1 MAWSPGERLGP
12 YEIGSLIGRGGMG
25 EVYRAHDSRLNR
37 TVAVKRVTSPSMQRF
52 RTEAHAVAALNH
64 PHICQIYDVGPDYLV
79 LEYVAGEPL
88 KGPLGADEAVR
99 LSLQIADALAAA
111 HARGIIHRD
120 LKPANVVVRTEAGA
134 STVKLLDFGVSAFVA
149 AGADATRTAD
159 GDVVGTPAYMSPE
172 QAHGRPPDARSDI
185 FSFGAVLYELL
196 AGSRAFNGDSAAEV
210 LSAVLRDDPAPL
222 DAPASLSR
230 IVTRCLAKDP
240 SRRFQTMDE
249 LKQALQQVMRGGG
262 DAQAAIAVLPFANL
276 SADPENE
283 YFGDGLAEEIINALA
298 QVDGL
303 KVIARTSA
311 FSFKGKPQD
320 VRQIARTLGV
330 SHVLEGSVRRAG
342 DRVRVTAQLIAAA
355 DGAHAWSERFD
366 RPMADVFAM
375 QDEMAGAITTALKGR
390 LGVARAPARQY
401 VPDIDAYESYLSG
414 RTHLNQFTPEAWNRA
429 KADLDR
435 AMRADPAYAKP
446 HAELALAYFIRGM
459 HFMQPMREVA
469 PFVRAEVRRAL
480 ELDPTDPQPRFV
492 LGAIA
497 LAHDYEW
504 EEAAEHFAASMSGPH
519 VPGHARWIYASLY
532 LRGLGRFEESAA
544 EMARA
549 AEQDP
554 LNATWQAIWAAHLID
569 ARGVDEAM
577 AIARR
582 SIDIDPTY
590 FLPHNMLGE
599 ASWAAGLRDEA
610 VAAFERAHA
619 LAPWFG
625 SRSAGWRRRID

>member
-1 MAWSPGERLGP
+1 
-12 YEIGSLIGRGGMG
+12 
-25 EVYRAHDSRLNR
+25 V
-37 TVAVKRVTSPSMQRF
+37 
-52 RTEAHAVAALNH
+52 
-64 PHICQIYDVGPDYLV
+64 
-79 LEYVAGEPL
+79 
-88 KGPLGADEAVR
+88 
-99 LSLQIADALAAA
+99 
-111 HARGIIHRD
+111 
-120 LKPANVVVRTEAGA
+120 
-134 STVKLLDFGVSAFVA
+134 
-149 AGADATRTAD
+149 
-159 GDVVGTPAYMSPE
+159 
-172 QAHGRPPDARSDI
+172 
-185 FSFGAVLYELL
+185 FSFGALLYELITG
-196 AGSRAFNGDSAAEV
+196 ARAFTGDSTAQI
-210 LSAVLRDDPAPL
+210 LSAVLRDDPSPF
-222 DAPASLSR
+222 DAPPAVR
-230 IVTRCLAKDP
+230 QIVNHCLAKDP
-240 SRRFQTMDE
+240 DRRFQTMAE
-249 LKQALQQVMRGGG
+249 VMPALEHLTRGSA
-262 DAQAAIAVLPFANL
+262 DAAASIAVLPFANL

-283 YFGDGLAEEIINALA
+283 YFGDGLAEEIINTLA

-366 RPMADVFAM
+366 RPMTDVFAM
-375 QDEMAGAITTALKGR
+375 QDDMAGAITTALKGR
-390 LGVARAPARQY
+390 LSVDRARARQH
-401 VPDIDAYESYLSG
+401 VPNIEAYEIYLSG
-414 RTHLNQFTPEAWNRA
+414 RTHLNQFTPEAWSRA

-435 AMRADPAYAKP
+435 AMRADPSYGKP
-446 HAELALAYFIRGM
+446 HAELALAYFIRSM
-459 HFMQPMREVA
+459 HFMQPMREVG
-469 PFVRAEVRRAL
+469 PLVRAEVTRAL

-497 LAHDYEW
+497 LAHDYQW
-504 EEAAEHFAASMSGPH
+504 EEAAEHFAESMTGPH
-519 VPGHARWIYASLY
+519 VPGHARWIHASLY

-569 ARGVDEAM
+569 ANRVDAAM
-577 AIARR
+577 DVARR

-599 ASWAAGLRDEA
+599 ASWAAGLHDEA
-610 VAAFERAHA
+610 VAAFERAHV

-625 SRSAGWRRRID
+625 IAKGWLAAAHRLNGHEDRADALLATMGPTSKPLWGRVVYHLLTSELDAAADWYERMIEERDPFALVYARTPTLEALRAHHRWPDLAARMKLPAIATPT